1 MPVALVPASAA
12 PTTAPVA
19 APATAPVKT
28 SRTTFFALLMI
39 PGELAL
45 PDFLR
50 PLFLLDA
57 DETDFFAADRF
68 FVLFLVAIH
77 FLYASSNVN
86 DFRSLGPLALRYSQR
101 VCRQNSKELQDS
113 Q

>member
-28 SRTTFFALLMI
+28 SRTTFFALLIM

-57 DETDFFAADRF
+57 GETDFFAANRF
-68 FVLFLVAIH
+68 FVLFLVAI
-77 FLYASSNVN
+77 L
-86 DFRSLGPLALRYSQR
+86 SLCSLT
-101 VCRQNSKELQDS
+101 
-113 Q
+113 